1 MAGLPSPIRVQ
12 LRSDGDKEDCQPLP
26 SAPQQHPEVP
36 PSKPRK
42 ARSTRHTAGE
52 PQGFPLWFPNSER
65 NQAIAEWLAF
75 NFWPTVSS
83 TLGLWG
89 GSCRSSPCNTLALG
103 HRRRLSFRLAARASA
118 ASIAQHERSSHAHQR
133 RGRTCSHCHQLEH
146 SNCLL
151 SRSGDAPQAT
161 LEAPAAT
168 ADSVTPTG
176 SGSETG
182 RGGGNGGQSCQGG
195 RRWPL
200 RRRGAA
206 RARTA
211 GPGRCGQAGGAL
223 GTAKS
228 GNLRKAQGPVIERPG
243 DFCNRLQMWSETR
256 MQADPTACGMR
267 GPVVRRRWQHGIR
280 QRAAIRYP
288 SRDVWDVCQE
298 QSSSYGAIIPI
309 LLKRPGLLLCRS
321 RVGRTHP
328 AIRWQLWVGRELAVS
343 LTR

>member
-182 RGGGNGGQSCQGG
+182 RGGNGQSCQGG

-200 RRRGAA
+200 RRREQP
-206 RARTA
+206 
-211 GPGRCGQAGGAL
+211 GPGQRVRDAAGRLAGLGYGQKRKFAESTGSGDRAAG
-223 GTAKS
+223 
-228 GNLRKAQGPVIERPG
+228 R
-243 DFCNRLQMWSETR
+243 FCNRLQMWS
-256 MQADPTACGMR
+256 
-267 GPVVRRRWQHGIR
+267 
-280 QRAAIRYP
+280 
-288 SRDVWDVCQE
+288 
-298 QSSSYGAIIPI
+298 
-309 LLKRPGLLLCRS
+309 RPGCKRTRQPAGCEDLWSGDVGSTAFASGRPSATRREMSAMCARS
-321 RVGRTHP
+321 SHHRMAR
-328 AIRWQLWVGRELAVS
+328 
-343 LTR
+343 